1 MNDKDK
7 EAFDQ
12 WFELLGETH
21 LERVV
26 KLNRGASSKA
36 WQAAWEYKQK
46 EINELKL
53 EIMAI
58 KFKCNKSQFENAK
71 LRECVEFYADR
82 KKWSPVYEGIH
93 KYKTLY
99 KVHRTGSKRA
109 RQVLKELEDK

>member
-7 EAFDQ
+7 EAFDYFWEYKCGINNEDCGKDDVQ
-12 WFELLGETH
+12 I
-21 LERVV
+21 V
-26 KLNRGASSKA
+26 
-36 WQAAWEYKQK
+36 WQAACEYKDK
-46 EINELKL
+46 ALINGTRMKQMNERIEELL
-53 EIMAI
+53 E
-58 KFKCNKSQFENAK
+58 ENTK

-109 RQVLKELEDK
+109 RQVLKELDE